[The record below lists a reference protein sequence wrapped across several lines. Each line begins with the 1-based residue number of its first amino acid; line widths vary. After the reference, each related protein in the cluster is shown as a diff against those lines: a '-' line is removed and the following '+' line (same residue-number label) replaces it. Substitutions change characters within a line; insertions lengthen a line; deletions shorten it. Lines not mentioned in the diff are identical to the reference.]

1 MTTKDPSAGAGCD
14 GADAG
19 CDGADAGCD
28 GADAGCDSASTD
40 ERSWLARTLLP
51 EGKEPDPR
59 FTLANERTFLAWI
72 RTSLAF
78 LAGGVA
84 LEAFRS
90 PDVPEHLWSTAAVLV
105 LIVGMLIGLG
115 AAVRWLRVERAM
127 RTGKALP
134 VPAIVPFLAGVAVVA
149 CAVVLGFVIFG
160 DFGMEL

>member
-1 MTTKDPSAGAGCD
+1 MTTKDPSAG
-14 GADAG
+14 
-19 CDGADAGCD
+19 AGCD

-127 RTGKALP
+127 RTGRALP

-160 DFGMEL
+160 DFGLEL

>member
-1 MTTKDPSAGAGCD
+1 MTTKGSGSAGGGS
-14 GADAG
+14 GADGRLGDEA
-19 CDGADAGCD
+19 
-28 GADAGCDSASTD
+28 

-51 EGKEPDPR
+51 EGTEPDPR
-59 FTLANERTFLAWI
+59 FTLANERTFLAWV

-90 PDVPEHLWSTAAVLV
+90 PNVPERLWSAAAVLV
-105 LIVGMLIGLG
+105 LVVGMLIGLG